1 MKNALN
7 FMRKFLSTLIVTL
20 LICFTADAKTYYV
33 SNSGNDNNNGLSTTS
48 PWKTLDKVSSFTGF
62 VAGDAILFN
71 RGEVFYGSI
80 KINNS
85 GSSGNPITFGAYGSG
100 AKPVITGFAT
110 VNGWT
115 NLGGNIWESSGAVS
129 SLSTLKMVSINSANT
144 PVGRYPNSGTYL
156 TFQSHTGSTSI
167 TSNSLTGSP
176 NWVGADV
183 VIRTYRWSWDKGA
196 ITSQSGGKLT
206 YSGGTVDPTSDSWG
220 FFIQNDVRT
229 LDAQNEWYYNPS
241 TKKIRVYSGS
251 SPSKVQVA
259 SVDVLVN
266 GNNKNYI
273 TIDNIAFTGANSSAL
288 SSAGTHLTVTNCDI
302 SYAGVDGVQINSTSS
317 YADVEYNN
325 ISECNNSGIASYGA
339 GENNII
345 IKYNIIKKSGLIPG
359 TTQKNFYSYG
369 AINCSGNY
377 SLVQYNQIDS
387 SGYCGILFN
396 GTNTKILNNFVNNS
410 CIVKDDGGGIY
421 TSGSQSSGREITG
434 NIVLNTIGN
443 SAGTNT
449 TDLLA
454 EGIFLDDN
462 VHDTKVLNNS
472 VANCGSA
479 GLLLHNCYNITISN
493 NTIYN
498 SKGLGFTRSAFM
510 IQGDKSG
517 SSVRNLS
524 VKNNIFFARDAT
536 QFCFFY
542 YNTIGTGDVTQYGT
556 VDSNYYARPLDDNS
570 MLRLFVP
577 PTTVYYNV
585 SGWHTFSGQDL
596 HSKQSP
602 KTTTNVNDLRFEYN
616 ASSTSKTI
624 SLDAN
629 YLDVKNIAHNGSI
642 TLAPYTSAVL
652 IKNGAITGNQSPVA
666 NAGTDITVT
675 LPSSTATLN
684 GSGTDPDGTISNYAW
699 TKTSGP
705 AATIVSPNSATTSLT
720 GLTQGTY
727 QFQLMV
733 TDNKGATATDVV
745 QVTVN
750 LSGGAGGSFY
760 ARAGDDQTIT
770 SSTVSLAG
778 WASDGSKTIP
788 ASSYNW
794 TKIAGPSGGTITA
807 PNAQG
812 TDVTN
817 LVQGVYQFQLKVTD
831 ASGASSTDV
840 MQVTVNASGGGGS
853 LFARAGNDQTVTS
866 STVSLAGWASD
877 GSKTIPA
884 SSYNWTKIAGP
895 SGGTITNPNAQ
906 GTDVTN
912 LVQGVYQ
919 FQLKVTDASGAS
931 STDVMQVTVNAGIIS
946 NFFARAGLDQ
956 VVNLPTN
963 TVYLAGWASNG
974 LIDVIASSYQ
984 WTKISGPS
992 GGTITK
998 PSWQGTTVTNL
1009 AQGVYQFQLKVTSA
1023 GGATSTDIM
1032 QVTVNPVG
1040 VGGNFS
1046 QLNPLISNTEQKSG
1060 LTVYPNPFT
1069 DHFDISINGIATGE
1083 FKLVLFDAAGKMVWN
1098 KIVSNPGMSYHE
1110 TVNTSAFARGIYLL
1124 KMIQNK
1130 NTSVVKLVK

>member
-7 FMRKFLSTLIVTL
+7 FMRKFLSTLIVIL

-129 SLSTLKMVSINSANT
+129 SLSTLKMVSINSVNT

-156 TFQSHTGSTSI
+156 TFQSHAGSTSI

-176 NWVGADV
+176 NWAGADV

-196 ITSQSGGKLT
+196 ITSQSGGQLT
-206 YSGGTVDPTSDSWG
+206 YSGGTVDPTSDGWG

-273 TIDNIAFTGANSSAL
+273 TIDNLAFTGANSSAL

-325 ISECNNSGIASYGA
+325 ISECNNSGVASYGA

-396 GTNTKILNNFVNNS
+396 GTNTRILNNFVNNS

-443 SAGTNT
+443 SAGTTT

-577 PTTVYYNV
+577 PTTTYYNV
-585 SGWHTFSGQDL
+585 SGWHSFSGQDL

-602 KTTTNVNDLRFEYN
+602 KTTTSVNDLRFEYN

-652 IKNGAITGNQSPVA
+652 IKNGAITGNQPPVA

-675 LPSSTATLN
+675 LPSNTATLN
-684 GSGTDPDGTISNYAW
+684 GSGTDPDGTISNYVW

-760 ARAGDDQTIT
+760 ARAGVDQTT
-770 SSTVSLAG
+770 TNSSVKLAG
-778 WASDGSKTIP
+778 WASDGTKDVVAASYKWAEISGPSATITNANLQGTTVTNLVQGTYQFQLTVTSTTGATSSDVMQVTVTSNVQSGTMYARAGVDQVITLP
-788 ASSYNW
+788 VNTIFLAGWASDGFKDVIASSYNW
-794 TKIAGPSGGTITA
+794 TK
-807 PNAQG
+807 
-812 TDVTN
+812 V
-817 LVQGVYQFQLKVTD
+817 
-831 ASGASSTDV
+831 
-840 MQVTVNASGGGGS
+840 
-853 LFARAGNDQTVTS
+853 
-866 STVSLAGWASD
+866 
-877 GSKTIPA
+877 
-884 SSYNWTKIAGP
+884 
-895 SGGTITNPNAQ
+895 
-906 GTDVTN
+906 
-912 LVQGVYQ
+912 
-919 FQLKVTDASGAS
+919 
-931 STDVMQVTVNAGIIS
+931 
-946 NFFARAGLDQ
+946 
-956 VVNLPTN
+956 
-963 TVYLAGWASNG
+963 
-974 LIDVIASSYQ
+974 
-984 WTKISGPS
+984 SGPS
-992 GGTITK
+992 GGNIQK
-998 PSWQGTTVTNL
+998 PNLQGTSVTNL
-1009 AQGVYQFQLKVTSA
+1009 AQGVYQFQLKVTDAS
-1023 GGATSTDIM
+1023 GNSSTDIM
-1032 QVTVNPVG
+1032 QVTVNAAG
-1040 VGGNFS
+1040 VGANFS
-1046 QLNPLISNTEQKSG
+1046 NPTISNTEQKTG
-1060 LTVYPNPFT
+1060 VTAYPNPFT
-1069 DHFDISINGIATGE
+1069 DYFEINVNGNITGQ
-1083 FKLVLFDAAGKMVWN
+1083 FKLILFDAAGKMVWN
-1098 KIVSNPGMSYHE
+1098 RIVNNSGTTYHE
-1110 TVNTSAFARGIYLL
+1110 KVNTSAFERGIYFL
-1124 KMIQNK
+1124 KLIQN
-1130 NTSVVKLVK
+1130 NSSSVIKLVK